1 MAAKILDGKAHA
13 ALLHQELKQEIATL
27 KDRPPCLAVVLVG
40 DNPASTIYVRKK
52 IEASADVGIR
62 SMMRSFPSH
71 VSSSEIEA
79 EIDRLNADPEV
90 DAILVQLPLPEQ
102 INPNQIMVR
111 IAPHKDVDGL
121 NPINLGKLFI
131 GLEDGIIPCTPLG
144 IMTMVEREG
153 INLSGKHAVI
163 IGRSMIVGKPMAA
176 LLLQANAT
184 VTQLHSRSKNIS
196 EICLQA
202 DLIVTALGKPHF
214 LTKGMVK
221 PGAVVIDVGINKI
234 DDPTAPKGYRIVG
247 DADFESLLPICSA
260 ITPVPGGVG
269 PLTIA
274 TLLSNTLKC
283 RRLQKRSS

>member
-1 MAAKILDGKAHA
+1 MPAKILDGKKHA
-13 ALLHQELKQEIATL
+13 ALLHDELKAQVAQL
-27 KDRPPCLAVVLVG
+27 KEKPPCLAVVLVG
-40 DNPASTIYVRKK
+40 NNPASTIYVRKK
-52 IEASADVGIR
+52 IEASSDVGIK
-62 SMMRSFPSH
+62 SIMRTFPKEVTSQ
-71 VSSSEIEA
+71 ELEA

-102 INPNQIMVR
+102 IDPNRITMR

-131 GLEDGIIPCTPLG
+131 GLNNGLVPCTPLG
-144 IMTMVEREG
+144 IMNMLDREG
-153 INLSGKHAVI
+153 INLSGKHAVV
-163 IGRSMIVGKPMAA
+163 IGRSMIVGKPISA

-184 VTQLHSRSKNIS
+184 VTQLHSRSKNIP
-196 EICLQA
+196 EICRQA

-214 LTKGMVK
+214 LTKDMVK

-234 DDPTAPKGYRIVG
+234 DDASSPKGYRIVG
-247 DADFESLLPICSA
+247 DADYEALLPICSA

-274 TLLSNTLKC
+274 TLLANTLKC
-283 RRLQKRSS
+283 RTFRKHSS

>member
-1 MAAKILDGKAHA
+1 MPAKILDGKAHA
-13 ALLHQELKQEIATL
+13 ALLHQELKAQIASL
-27 KDRPPCLAVVLVG
+27 KERPPCLAVVLVG

-52 IEASADVGIR
+52 IEASSDVGIR
-62 SMMRSFPSH
+62 SIMRSFPSQ
-71 VSSSEIEA
+71 VTSREIEA

-102 INPNQIMVR
+102 IDPNRIMMR

-131 GLEDGIIPCTPLG
+131 GLSSGLIPCTPLG
-144 IMTMVEREG
+144 IMTMMEREG
-153 INLSGKHAVI
+153 INVSGKHAVVL
-163 IGRSMIVGKPMAA
+163 GRSMIVGKPMAA

-184 VTQLHSRSKNIS
+184 VTQLHSRSKNIP
-196 EICLQA
+196 EICRQA
-202 DLIVTALGKPHF
+202 DLIVAALGQPQF
-214 LTKGMVK
+214 LTKEMVK
-221 PGAVVIDVGINKI
+221 PGTIVIDVGINKI
-234 DDPTAPKGYRIVG
+234 KDPTAPKGYRIVG
-247 DADFESLLPICSA
+247 DADFEALLPICSA

-283 RRLQKRSS
+283 RAFQKLSV